1 MTQRKI
7 NRDIIKKTGI
17 TKMTNTSISGCVAD
31 LVAQN
36 DKKNH
41 EAIKRAL
48 ADGAINEEAAE
59 YLTIMYGDSMGR
71 FREVFHVLG
80 KCLGAPKAAVMPYDY
95 EKSLAVDMPMKI
107 SDINPTSAYLVH
119 HRLDADPMRNQF
131 FSTDDGHK
139 VELLVS
145 SIVSVIVGAQKSIKR
160 SLEKVTGKYYRSYA
174 DEVAAAA
181 ERVISESAC
190 AASGQAIAKKIQE
203 TFSQKYITNAS
214 ETVLSIIGR
223 GHEKIAVQLVRE
235 LDRITKPHLRLND
248 VWRVKCLFDLI
259 PQARTFIE
267 RIYEMSP
274 DRVIQIRDSFYEFK
288 HPRNYRDAKII
299 LNIGTDDTVIPM
311 EIICQVRT
319 FFECEI
325 STHGHYEKA
334 RQPGGNA
341 GKDKI
346 QKDLA
351 DFHEGGIRKYNTMIC
366 NCIGE
371 LFDRVGWNILYSQRG
386 GESLFDGFPKFSNQY
401 YPAKIVDAIMDKV
414 ANAVENEVFLV
425 PNAPAKLTRA
435 QEQELFRWMAKF
447 ILISAV
453 PYSNGTW
460 EVECEG
466 APGKFFNF
474 VMAQLHRYYKK

>member
-1 MTQRKI
+1 
-7 NRDIIKKTGI
+7 
-17 TKMTNTSISGCVAD
+17 MTNTSAKSGVAD
-31 LVAQN
+31 LVALN
-36 DKKNH
+36 DKKNY
-41 EAIKRAL
+41 EAIKLAL
-48 ADGAINEEAAE
+48 ANGDINKEAAE
-59 YLTIMYGDSMGR
+59 YLTVMYDDSLGR

-95 EKSLAVDMPMKI
+95 EKSSAVDMPMKI

-119 HRLDADPMRNQF
+119 HRLDADSMRNQF
-131 FSTDDGHK
+131 FSSDDGHK

-145 SIVSVIVGAQKSIKR
+145 SIVSVIVGAQKSIGR
-160 SLEKVTGKYYRSYA
+160 SLEKVSGKYYQLYV
-174 DEVAAAA
+174 DEIAAVA
-181 ERVISESAC
+181 ERIISESAC
-190 AASGQAIAKKIQE
+190 AASGRAIVQKIQE
-203 TFSQKYITNAS
+203 TFSRKYITNAS

-248 VWRVKCLFDLI
+248 VWRVKCLFDMI

-267 RIYEMSP
+267 RIYEISP
-274 DRVIQIRDSFYEFK
+274 EKVIQVRDNFYEFK

-299 LNIGTDDTVIPM
+299 LNIGTNGTVIPM

-319 FFECEI
+319 FFEYETG
-325 STHGHYEKA
+325 THDQYEKV
-334 RQPGGNA
+334 RQPGTTIA
-341 GKDKI
+341 DQDRI
-346 QKDLA
+346 QKKLV
-351 DFHEGGIRKYNTMIC
+351 DFREGGIRKYNTMIC
-366 NCIGE
+366 ECIGE

-386 GESLFDGFPKFSNQY
+386 GESMFDGFPKFSRQY
-401 YPAKIVDAIMDKV
+401 YPMKIVDAVMDKV

-435 QEQELFRWMAKF
+435 QEQEIFRWMTKF

-453 PYSNGTW
+453 PYSNGNW
-460 EVECEG
+460 KIDCQDV
-466 APGKFFNF
+466 PGKFFNF